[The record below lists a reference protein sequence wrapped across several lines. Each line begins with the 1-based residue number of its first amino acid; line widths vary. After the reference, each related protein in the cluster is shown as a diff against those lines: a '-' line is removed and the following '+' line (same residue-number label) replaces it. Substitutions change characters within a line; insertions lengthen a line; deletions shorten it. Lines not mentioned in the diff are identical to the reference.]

1 MTRPL
6 ILLDV
11 DGVLNIL
18 SDDNAPDSWD
28 VVCSGRATADGS
40 SYPIS
45 WAPEV
50 VVAVKRWI
58 SGGVEVQWLTTW
70 GHDANT
76 SLRHLLDLPE
86 LPVAGTHDY
95 EPAGIAE
102 EAGRS
107 HASVA
112 PAAPDPLTGQ
122 WWKYDVVQR
131 LLREQPDRTLIWIDD
146 ELHRAMRF
154 RRWADDHPR
163 VIPIGPDG
171 DLGLTAEDL
180 ATIDQALKTSASG

>member
-6 ILLDV
+6 VLLDV

-18 SDDNAPDSWD
+18 SDS
-28 VVCSGRATADGS
+28 ADGWPVVS
-40 SYPIS
+40 AGWAVAEGRRYPIT

-50 VVAVKRWI
+50 VDRLRR
-58 SGGVEVQWLTTW
+58 SLDEDVEIQWLTTC

-86 LPVAGTHDY
+86 LPVAGTY
-95 EPAGIAE
+95 GQRLSGAPEPAG
-102 EAGRS
+102 EA

-112 PAAPDPLTGQ
+112 PAAPDPLTGH

-131 LLREQPDRTLIWIDD
+131 LLREQPGRMLIWIDD
-146 ELHRAMRF
+146 ELHDEWSRF
-154 RRWADDHPR
+154 RMWADEHPSVR
-163 VIPIGPDG
+163 PIGPDG
-171 DLGLTAEDL
+171 RHGLTPEHL
-180 ATIDQALKTSASG
+180 EQIDQLLQAGHPA